1 MINFKITQL
10 KKDKK
15 KKEWKSTKKVHKDI
29 IESTNIKK
37 KNWIPEREKR
47 EKQIKVCKKKQ
58 YMRTFQNWEG
68 LDIWVQETNKSSYYP
83 NVKWHLLWNII
94 TVKNQRQKRI
104 LKAE

>member
-15 KKEWKSTKKVHKDI
+15 KKNEKAQRKSTKTSLKVQI
-29 IESTNIKK
+29 LKK

-83 NVKWHLLWNII
+83 NVK
-94 TVKNQRQKRI
+94 RGD
-104 LKAE
+104 AE

>member
-29 IESTNIKK
+29 IERTNIKK

-83 NVKWHLLWNII
+83 NVKWHFLWNII